1 MNRLKRLFINI
12 CLLIGLLGLSG
23 CSSPN
28 SVSGDM
34 ETTAEV
40 SAVFNWPDMVPVET
54 MELKYAENFS
64 VESYEGGYRL
74 LVTKD
79 GTKLLTIPEG
89 MDVPENLDEDIAPIR
104 QPVKDL
110 YLVSSSVMNI
120 FSELDALDSIS
131 LSGQKAENWYIE
143 EAKEA
148 MERGDMVYAGKYSK
162 PDYELILANG
172 CSLAIE
178 NMMISHTPEVI
189 DKLEG
194 FGISTMIEYSSYES
208 HPLGRVE
215 WVKFFGALLG
225 KEDEANALFDEQVEI
240 LNRVT
245 SEEKTDKTVAFFFIT
260 SNGLVQVRR
269 TSDYV
274 PKMIEL
280 AGGRY
285 VYEDTGEE
293 ESSRSTMNVQLEE
306 FYNTAKDADFLIY
319 NSSIDGGVKSVEEL
333 IDKSEI
339 FKDFKAVK
347 EGNVWCTTN
356 DMYQQSMS
364 IGYLID
370 DMHKMMT
377 ESDPADGELQYL
389 FRLN

>member
-148 MERGDMVYAGKYSK
+148 MER
-162 PDYELILANG
+162 EI
-172 CSLAIE
+172 
-178 NMMISHTPEVI
+178 
-189 DKLEG
+189 
-194 FGISTMIEYSSYES
+194 
-208 HPLGRVE
+208 GRAHV
-215 WVKFFGALLG
+215 
-225 KEDEANALFDEQVEI
+225 
-240 LNRVT
+240 
-245 SEEKTDKTVAFFFIT
+245 
-260 SNGLVQVRR
+260 
-269 TSDYV
+269 
-274 PKMIEL
+274 
-280 AGGRY
+280 
-285 VYEDTGEE
+285 
-293 ESSRSTMNVQLEE
+293 
-306 FYNTAKDADFLIY
+306 
-319 NSSIDGGVKSVEEL
+319 
-333 IDKSEI
+333 
-339 FKDFKAVK
+339 
-347 EGNVWCTTN
+347 
-356 DMYQQSMS
+356 
-364 IGYLID
+364 
-370 DMHKMMT
+370 
-377 ESDPADGELQYL
+377 
-389 FRLN
+389 